1 MINLIFSSVF
11 TTAKNASVLYTFA
24 EAAAIKNQKSQSC
37 FSGLSVCLSVWIFH
51 FLDKGTERLK
61 LGTWS
66 LHSEWVTPRC
76 LLSPLLLVPV
86 QPSVRAIRVFFWKAV
101 PFLGVCESLV
111 RMHRVHCASSS
122 AALTLAMVVH
132 TYDPRIQRVKV
143 GRIRSSRLASD
154 TQLAGQPGLNE
165 ISLSLSF

>member
-1 MINLIFSSVF
+1 MHLF
-11 TTAKNASVLYTFA
+11 YTHLQKLQPSKTKRA
-24 EAAAIKNQKSQSC
+24 RAAFQVC
-37 FSGLSVCLSVWIFH
+37 LSVCLNLSF
-51 FLDKGTERLK
+51 FLTKELRGSSW
-61 LGTWS
+61 GPWS

-76 LLSPLLLVPV
+76 LFSPLLLVPV
-86 QPSVRAIRVFFWKAV
+86 QPSMGAIRVFFWKAV
-101 PFLGVCESLV
+101 PFLEVCESLV
-111 RMHRVHCASSS
+111 RMHRVHCTSSS
-122 AALTLAMVVH
+122 AALTLATVVH